1 MNEAESFE
9 AETRFESDLRAAMA
23 SEPAGAE
30 LRRRILEQATS
41 RSRKS
46 TGAPADWLAAFDP
59 RNWRL
64 PVLVEL
70 GAVAAAASLAVG
82 VFAGASGLVP
92 SSLALDSTATTT
104 VAANDS
110 TYDTGSAVDLVAL
123 AYEGNGTGGL
133 TGGSQ

>member
-9 AETRFESDLRAAMA
+9 AEMRFENDLRAAMA

-30 LRRRILEQATS
+30 LRRRILEGATP
-41 RSRKS
+41 RGQKS
-46 TGAPADWLAAFDP
+46 SGTLADWLAAFDP

-92 SSLALDSTATTT
+92 SGLALDSTTTT
-104 VAANDS
+104 VAANDTATDS
-110 TYDTGSAVDLVAL
+110 GAVDLVTL